1 MLRATRKKG
10 VENKNDVEEKL
21 KTVSDWQ
28 GKWQAEGRQINSDGC
43 FELLIWYG
51 C

>member
-28 GKWQAEGRQINSDGC
+28 GK
-43 FELLIWYG
+43 
-51 C
+51 